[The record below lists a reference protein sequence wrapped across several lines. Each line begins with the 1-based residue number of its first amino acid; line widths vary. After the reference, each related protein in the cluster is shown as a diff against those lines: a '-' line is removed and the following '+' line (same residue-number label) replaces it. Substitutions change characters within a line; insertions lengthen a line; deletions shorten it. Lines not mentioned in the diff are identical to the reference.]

1 MTGDFILEFYK
12 FPVALAAGDYQG
24 LISFD
29 VWTSLFTLCN
39 LLIVFYFGKK
49 FLFGPIKKMIDERQ
63 KEIDTMYDDAGKSR
77 DDAAKLKEEYEEKL
91 QKAQEESEELMRRT
105 VRNAKLKEEEIL
117 KSAREEASATLK
129 RADAQIEMERRQA
142 LNDIKDEVSGLAID
156 IAGAVLSRDINEK
169 EHEEMIDSFIQNL
182 GESND

>member
-1 MTGDFILEFYK
+1 
-12 FPVALAAGDYQG
+12 
-24 LISFD
+24 
-29 VWTSLFTLCN
+29 
-39 LLIVFYFGKK
+39 
-49 FLFGPIKKMIDERQ
+49 
-63 KEIDTMYDDAGKSR
+63 
-77 DDAAKLKEEYEEKL
+77 
-91 QKAQEESEELMRRT
+91 MRRT